1 MNCYLKKRVLA
12 IAPVIAF
19 ILLTAATA
27 SLSGTSDKPQCSIED
42 KPANLDFTLNDI
54 NGREVALRDSM
65 GDVIL
70 LDFWATWC
78 GPCRIEIPGFIE
90 IYDKY
95 KSRGFSV
102 LGISVD
108 DPVDALQ
115 LYAEEL
121 GMNYPVL
128 VGSGRND
135 IMDAYGPML
144 GFPTTF
150 IIDRNGA
157 ICHQHSGFV
166 SKDKIEQEILN
177 LL

>member
-1 MNCYLKKRVLA
+1 VQRGLNIRG
-12 IAPVIAF
+12 IVIAS
-19 ILLTAATA
+19 IISAIMLTASSA
-27 SLSGTSDKPQCSIED
+27 SLSESGNGNSCSVTG
-42 KPANLDFTLNDI
+42 KPANLDFILPDI
-54 NGREVALRDSM
+54 NGRDIHLREHL

-90 IYDKY
+90 LYDKY
-95 KSRGFSV
+95 RSRGFSV

-108 DPVDALQ
+108 DPVEALRA
-115 LYAEEL
+115 YAGEL

-128 VGSGRND
+128 IGDDRDDVKE
-135 IMDAYGPML
+135 AFGPML

-150 IIDRNGA
+150 IIDRDGK
-157 ICHQHSGFV
+157 ICHQHSGFAT
-166 SKDKIEQEILN
+166 KDQFEQEITS

>member
-1 MNCYLKKRVLA
+1 M
-12 IAPVIAF
+12 
-19 ILLTAATA
+19 LTASSA
-27 SLSGTSDKPQCSIED
+27 SLSESGNRNSCTVTG
-42 KPANLDFTLNDI
+42 KPANLDFILPDI
-54 NGREVALRDSM
+54 NGRDINLSNHL

-90 IYDKY
+90 LYDKY
-95 KSRGFSV
+95 RSRGFSA

-108 DPVDALQ
+108 DPVEAL
-115 LYAEEL
+115 LAYAEEL

-128 VGSGRND
+128 IGDGRED
-135 IMDAYGPML
+135 IKEAFGPML

-150 IIDRNGA
+150 IIDRDGK
-157 ICHQHSGFV
+157 ICHRHSGFAT
-166 SKDKIEQEILN
+166 KDQFEQEITS